1 MESYKTLFHRHPNID
16 PVNGKHIDIDSKR
29 FNQLAKEYGVPK
41 IKSPKTKYNIFVGG
55 NTYKKL
61 LKEGHQEEN
70 LSHHM
75 VQSPTTH
82 KYIKIG
88 DKEYKNLI
96 NKGYYVSFTGNKDT
110 DRLILLNLDIN
121 QLVLN
126 NYTKSLMDNSFWC
139 AWLDQHYHIHTNNNC
154 KYISTLLQSPSYE
167 EIYKIALEKDLAPL
181 VKYLLDHHYVDIYQ
195 HYDSIWDPL
204 VLAIRHHSWETI
216 LLLLTYNEE
225 YIEQALYNAAE
236 SNYLNLLTYLLK
248 TYHYDQQ
255 SLSGALSVANVKLID
270 ILIKAGAD
278 PNSAFY
284 SALYADD
291 INVLKNLLTYNVT
304 IPIDIIATALSYR
317 YYDKLLLLVNHQ
329 TSPLPDNVKN
339 QINNL
344 IYNKQYKQVEAILL
358 PYFTDL
364 GAYYENRDKNYYKA
378 GGEDRTLSYFSIA
391 ERENMNFF

>member
-1 MESYKTLFHRHPNID
+1 
-16 PVNGKHIDIDSKR
+16 
-29 FNQLAKEYGVPK
+29 
-41 IKSPKTKYNIFVGG
+41 
-55 NTYKKL
+55 
-61 LKEGHQEEN
+61 
-70 LSHHM
+70 
-75 VQSPTTH
+75 
-82 KYIKIG
+82 
-88 DKEYKNLI
+88 
-96 NKGYYVSFTGNKDT
+96 
-110 DRLILLNLDIN
+110 
-121 QLVLN
+121 
-126 NYTKSLMDNSFWC
+126 
-139 AWLDQHYHIHTNNNC
+139 
-154 KYISTLLQSPSYE
+154 
-167 EIYKIALEKDLAPL
+167 
-181 VKYLLDHHYVDIYQ
+181 
-195 HYDSIWDPL
+195 
-204 VLAIRHHSWETI
+204 
-216 LLLLTYNEE
+216 
-225 YIEQALYNAAE
+225 
-236 SNYLNLLTYLLK
+236 
-248 TYHYDQQ
+248 
-255 SLSGALSVANVKLID
+255 
-270 ILIKAGAD
+270 LIKAGAD